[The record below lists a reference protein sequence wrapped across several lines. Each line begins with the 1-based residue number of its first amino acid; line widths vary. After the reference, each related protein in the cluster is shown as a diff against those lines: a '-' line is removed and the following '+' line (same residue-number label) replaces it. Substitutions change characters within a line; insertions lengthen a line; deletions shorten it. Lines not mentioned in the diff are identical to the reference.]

1 MRFLLKIA
9 ALSLLC
15 IQGAFAQ
22 SSDQEQIKQL
32 MKHQFDKP
40 HAPLSVAPIAVVG
53 DHALASWIQIDS
65 GGRALLV
72 RHHGKWS
79 IALCGGDGL
88 TQVDVLEKTGMP
100 KQVAVQLSKQLVEG
114 ESKLS
119 PKHKKMFSMFKGE
132 VKVDHHQH

>member
-9 ALSLLC
+9 ALSLLF

-88 TQVDVLEKTGMP
+88 TQVDVLEKTGMS

>member
-15 IQGAFAQ
+15 IQSAFAQ
-22 SSDQEQIKQL
+22 SADQEQIKQM

-40 HAPLSVAPIAVVG
+40 HAPLSVSPIAVVG
-53 DHALASWIQIDS
+53 DYALASWIQVDS
-65 GGRALLV
+65 GGRALLS

-79 IALCGGDGL
+79 IVLCGGDGL
-88 TQVDVLEKTGMP
+88 TQVDVLEKTGIS

-132 VKVDHHQH
+132 IKVDHHQH

>member
-15 IQGAFAQ
+15 IQIAFAQ
-22 SSDQEQIKQL
+22 PSDQEQIKQL

-88 TQVDVLEKTGMP
+88 TQVDALEKTGMP
-100 KQVAVQLSKQLVEG
+100 KQVAAQLSKQLVEG